1 MRVSQAVK
9 WRERRQAIFPNEFVE
24 GRVNATLS
32 SSTPTLQLSFD
43 MDNTVQDLSHL
54 QWRAPEYLL
63 SLPSGQLSS
72 SEFAMDYFT
81 MSPFFDKHS
90 NNNQLRMQLM
100 FSRGGIQGVN
110 EQEELK

>member
-1 MRVSQAVK
+1 M
-9 WRERRQAIFPNEFVE
+9 
-24 GRVNATLS
+24 NATLS
-32 SSTPTLQLSFD
+32 SSTPTLQLSYD